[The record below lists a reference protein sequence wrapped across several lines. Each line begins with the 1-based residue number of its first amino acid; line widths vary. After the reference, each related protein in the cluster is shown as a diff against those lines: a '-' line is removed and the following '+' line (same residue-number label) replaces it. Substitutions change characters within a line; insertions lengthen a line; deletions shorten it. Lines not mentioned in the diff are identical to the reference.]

1 MGVRSLVSSEEG
13 SEERRSSAT
22 YGLAFLSGEI
32 WIWFLDSNRDH
43 IVRSKENRFNKR
55 STQGGEE
62 KRKDLLEFRNP
73 NPIRFRLVRTIFVLL
88 ASPSEP
94 IK

>member
-1 MGVRSLVSSEEG
+1 M
-13 SEERRSSAT
+13 AW
-22 YGLAFLSGEI
+22 LSFPEKSGFGFWIQTEI
-32 WIWFLDSNRDH
+32 ILRC
-43 IVRSKENRFNKR
+43 KENRFNKR